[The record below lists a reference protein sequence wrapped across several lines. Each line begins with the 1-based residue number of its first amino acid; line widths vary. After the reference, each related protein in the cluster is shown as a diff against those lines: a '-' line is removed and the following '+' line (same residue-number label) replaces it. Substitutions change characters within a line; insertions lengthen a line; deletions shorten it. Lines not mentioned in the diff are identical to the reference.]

1 MLRVPGMGLFIFC
14 LVYVYIGND
23 IDLVESTPG
32 VVFLFVWLVFYSE
45 LFLYF
50 ENHGF
55 YMGTGVVFWCMEL
68 WCDEECK
75 LIVCG
80 FWVGLGG
87 QYNLAY
93 ESGIYFLLFLIIVYW
108 WIPNV
113 LYKTG
118 CF

>member
-1 MLRVPGMGLFIFC
+1 MGLFIFGFC
-14 LVYVYIGND
+14 FLYLVYVYMDN
-23 IDLVESTPG
+23 VESTPWCG
-32 VVFLFVWLVFYSE
+32 VWLGFCSE

-50 ENHGF
+50 EKHGF
-55 YMGTGVVFWCMEL
+55 YMGTGGVFLCMEL
-68 WCDEECK
+68 QYDEECK
-75 LIVCG
+75 WIVCG

-113 LYKTG
+113 LYKRVV
-118 CF
+118 F

>member
-1 MLRVPGMGLFIFC
+1 MDGTFYFFC

-23 IDLVESTPG
+23 IDFVESTPG

-75 LIVCG
+75 WIVCG

-87 QYNLAY
+87 
-93 ESGIYFLLFLIIVYW
+93 
-108 WIPNV
+108 
-113 LYKTG
+113 
-118 CF
+118 